1 MTENSAAAGRVPLS
15 VLDLAIVPEGSSG
28 QEAVRRAVDLARD
41 LDAFG
46 YHRVWYAEHHLSP
59 GVGSASPAVLAAAV
73 AARTGRIR
81 VGSGAVLLST
91 TSPLVAAEQFG
102 TIAALH
108 PGRVDLGLGR
118 AFTPPK
124 AATTGGP
131 GAAASASSTASGTA
145 ADLAPATSAQ
155 DAADVAPPRPAAG
168 ARVVDGLYVPGAPP
182 VDLNDS
188 VLRERLLAQKRVVGA
203 ARTPASFQDELELV
217 LGLRDGTYRD
227 ADGNPYVSPPVEGA
241 DWDLWVLA
249 SSPGESARV
258 AGALGLPIAA
268 NYHVSPSSTLETVA
282 AYRAAF
288 RPGVLDAPY
297 VVVSADVLVA
307 DTIERA
313 RALATPFADWVLSIR
328 RGAAGAIAYP
338 RPGTAPAWEDRPEAE
353 RATVA
358 DRVDT
363 RIVGDPETVVSRLET
378 LRRATGADELLVT
391 TATHDPADAR
401 RSFELLAEHWFAPV
415 PVEELAAAR

>member
-1 MTENSAAAGRVPLS
+1 MTQNPAATDRVPLS

-41 LDAFG
+41 LDRLG

-73 AARTGRIR
+73 AARTERIR

-118 AFTPPK
+118 AFTPP
-124 AATTGGP
+124 ATGGSGP
-131 GAAASASSTASGTA
+131 STAAVTPPA
-145 ADLAPATSAQ
+145 RPAT
-155 DAADVAPPRPAAG
+155 G

-182 VDLNDS
+182 IDHNDS
-188 VLRERLLAQKRVVGA
+188 VLRERILAQKRVVGA
-203 ARTPASFQDELELV
+203 ARTPSSFQEELELV
-217 LGLRDGTYRD
+217 LGLRAGTYRD
-227 ADGNPYVSPPVEGA
+227 ADGTPYVSPPVEGA

-268 NYHVSPSSTLETVA
+268 NYHVSPSTTIETIA
-282 AYRAAF
+282 AYREAF
-288 RPGVLDAPY
+288 RPGVLDEPY

-307 DTIERA
+307 DTVERA

-363 RIVGDPETVVSRLET
+363 RIVGDPGTVVSRLET

-391 TATHDPADAR
+391 TATHDPVDAR
-401 RSFELLAEHWFAPV
+401 RSFELLAEHWFAGGAPAAT
-415 PVEELAAAR
+415 PVEELATAR